1 MSGYSLEYLA
11 KDTAD
16 GGLSQWAQ
24 DEIHDLVWA
33 EFNDFRNI
41 GARLIWAHKVGK
53 DLDLPTLTDQALSL
67 GVSQGDIDTL
77 IKRTP
82 KAKSWRE
89 AALRVATICTEEYQW
104 DLFTK
109 QYPGTWDVHKR
120 LRIDTVTLSV
130 SFDANGIVCASVW
143 SNKDDPAFDSEDFYN
158 QDCVPDFL
166 DRACNAMAA
175 AIIKGVSIDPKAI
188 PSWLTMDDRLLN
200 AINAQINQ
208 LIITSRLY
216 RCEQ

>member
-1 MSGYSLEYLA
+1 MSGYSLKYLA
-11 KDTAD
+11 EDTAN
-16 GGLSQWAQ
+16 GRLQQWAQ
-24 DEIHDLVWA
+24 DEIVDLVWA

-41 GARLIWAHKVGK
+41 GARLIWAHKVGE

-67 GVSQGDIDTL
+67 GVCQGDINTL
-77 IKRTP
+77 FKRTP
-82 KAKSWRE
+82 KSKSWRE
-89 AALRVATICTEEYQW
+89 AALRVATICTEEHQW

-109 QYPGTWDVHKR
+109 QYPGAWDVHKR

-130 SFDANGIVCASVW
+130 SFDTNGIVCASVW
-143 SNKDDPAFDSEDFYN
+143 SNTDDPAFDSEDFYN

-166 DRACNAMAA
+166 DRAANAMAA
-175 AIIKGVSIDPKAI
+175 AIIKGVIIDPKAI
-188 PSWLTMDDRLLN
+188 PSWLTADDRLHD
-200 AINAQINQ
+200 AINAGINQ

>member
-1 MSGYSLEYLA
+1 MSSYSLVYLVQSVQSA
-11 KDTAD
+11 
-16 GGLSQWAQ
+16 WAQ

-33 EFNDFRNI
+33 EFSDFRNI
-41 GARLIWAHKVGK
+41 GARLIWAHKVGE
-53 DLDLPTLTDQALSL
+53 DLDLNTLTDQALSL
-67 GVSQGDIDTL
+67 GVSQEDINTL
-77 IKRTP
+77 FKRTP

-89 AALRVATICTEEYQW
+89 AALRVATICTEEHQW

-109 QYPGTWDVHKR
+109 QYPGAWDVHKR

-143 SNKDDPAFDSEDFYN
+143 SNTDDPAFDSEDFYN

-166 DRACNAMAA
+166 DRAANAMAA

-188 PSWLTMDDRLLN
+188 PSWLTADDRLLN
-200 AINAQINQ
+200 AINAEINQ

>member
-1 MSGYSLEYLA
+1 MNSCSLTYLA
-11 KDTAD
+11 QNIQAV
-16 GGLSQWAQ
+16 WAQ

-41 GARLIWAHKVGK
+41 GARLILAHKVGE
-53 DLDLPTLTDQALSL
+53 DLDIPTLTDHALSL
-67 GVSQGDIDTL
+67 GVSQDDINTL
-77 IKRTP
+77 IKQTP
-82 KAKSWRE
+82 EAKSWRE

-109 QYPGTWDVHKR
+109 QYPGDWDVHKR
-120 LRIDTVTLSV
+120 LHIDTVTLSV

-143 SNKDDPAFDSEDFYN
+143 SNTDDPAFDSEDFYN
-158 QDCVPDFL
+158 QDCVPAFL
-166 DRACNAMAA
+166 DRAVNAMAA

-188 PSWLTMDDRLLN
+188 PSWLIADDRLRN
-200 AINAQINQ
+200 AINAEINQ

-216 RCEQ
+216 RCER

>member
-1 MSGYSLEYLA
+1 MSSYSLGYLVQ
-11 KDTAD
+11 
-16 GGLSQWAQ
+16 SVQSVWAQ

-41 GARLIWAHKVGK
+41 GARLIWAHKVGE
-53 DLDLPTLTDQALSL
+53 DLDLATLTDQALSL
-67 GVSQGDIDTL
+67 GVSQGDINTL
-77 IKRTP
+77 FKRTP
-82 KAKSWRE
+82 KTKSWRE

-109 QYPGTWDVHKR
+109 QYPGAWDVHKR

-130 SFDANGIVCASVW
+130 SFDTNGIVCASVW
-143 SNKDDPAFDSEDFYN
+143 SNTDDPAFDSEDFYN

-166 DRACNAMAA
+166 DRAANAMAA
-175 AIIKGVSIDPKAI
+175 AIIKGVIIDPKAI
-188 PSWLTMDDRLLN
+188 PSWLTADDRLHN
-200 AINAQINQ
+200 AINAGINQ